1 MNNKDKL
8 NRLFLTECCAEL
20 TIISGSSDAERHISM
35 FDGHYKF
42 VFDEDNLDQIKKGFF
57 VFKNRQKEK
66 YIFKSQDGIWMVR
79 YIDPHFDITYRK
91 SIYNA
96 RFKHYT
102 LDWFQTKWYC

>member
-20 TIISGSSDAERHISM
+20 TINSGSSDAKSHLAM

-57 VFKNRQKEK
+57 VYKKPQKEK

>member
-8 NRLFLTECCAEL
+8 YKWFFTECCAEL
-20 TIISGSSDAERHISM
+20 TIISGSSDAKSHLAM

-57 VFKNRQKEK
+57 VYKKPQKEK

-79 YIDPHFDITYRK
+79 YIDPSFDIAYRK
-91 SIYNA
+91 SINNA
-96 RFKHYT
+96 GFDY
-102 LDWFQTKWYC
+102 